1 MLSWQTRKR
10 LFLLLICLLLANIL
24 VGSHDTTTA
33 ADGMIM
39 KEADALMKQG
49 KYSEALQLLNRVL
62 DFRTGDA
69 EPFERRLKEV
79 QEMQASDMAF
89 ANGMQCYTEGDYKK
103 ALEFFR
109 KVLPRD
115 VENFT
120 KARQYICEL
129 DMTVVK
135 EVIKEKEAAE

>member
-24 VGSHDTTTA
+24 IGSPDAKTVS
-33 ADGMIM
+33 DRMIL
-39 KEADALMKQG
+39 EQADALIEQS
-49 KYSEALQLLNRVL
+49 KYSEALYLLNRTV
-62 DFRTGDA
+62 DFHTGDA

-89 ANGMQCYTEGDYKK
+89 ASGMQCYTEGDYKK

-135 EVIKEKEAAE
+135 EIIKEKEAAE